1 MEFLLQ
7 DIAVL
12 LSEISDCKYDKNH
25 ITMDYGCYNKDIWK
39 YNKVNGCNLN
49 LRLLT
54 VLDMAKG

>member
-1 MEFLLQ
+1 
-7 DIAVL
+7 
-12 LSEISDCKYDKNH
+12 
-25 ITMDYGCYNKDIWK
+25 MDYGCYNKDIWK